1 VARAMGFE
9 KVVCASTGNHALSVA
24 SYAAA
29 AGLGCRAIVA
39 DSASRQV
46 LATLKICGAEVLVVS
61 PEDRFGILAEEGR
74 AGAFPVGLFMPGPT
88 TNPFGIEAYK
98 TIAYEVVEQ
107 LGRVPDAVVFP
118 CARGNGLYGAWKG
131 FEELREFGV
140 IKKSPRMF
148 ACQPSAAPSLVS
160 AFESELESPATVKPQ
175 HTIADAICE
184 NLSSQQAL
192 DAIRRS
198 HGAALGV
205 EDDEIISAMFQLG
218 EEGVFAEPSS
228 AAVLAAITTL
238 RERGTISS
246 GDRVVAVVT
255 SSGYKSSLPICDRI
269 LGKWRQDAEAD
280 F

>member
-1 VARAMGFE
+1 
-9 KVVCASTGNHALSVA
+9 
-24 SYAAA
+24 
-29 AGLGCRAIVA
+29 
-39 DSASRQV
+39 
-46 LATLKICGAEVLVVS
+46 
-61 PEDRFGILAEEGR
+61 
-74 AGAFPVGLFMPGPT
+74 MPGPT

-198 HGAALGV
+198 HGAAVGV
-205 EDDEIISAMFQLG
+205 EEDEIMSAMFQLG
-218 EEGVFAEPSS
+218 EE
-228 AAVLAAITTL
+228 
-238 RERGTISS
+238 
-246 GDRVVAVVT
+246 AVVT